1 MTRHVD
7 LISDGELESSS
18 VVANCAMNRER
29 GLTGSNGYGRELGF
43 DVLDELRLRL
53 RDDHRPVRWL
63 DLCSG
68 SGRALLEAAQ
78 LLEQEGLTNR
88 AEIFGVDLV
97 DYFVPGLPVPPV
109 RLATA
114 SVTIWQP
121 PADVAFD
128 LITCVHGLHYVG
140 DKLSVLTRIAAWLT
154 DTGVFAASFDPTSI
168 RLQEGS
174 VAGRPLTTALRKAG
188 FDVDLRARRIQRRG
202 RAEVTLP
209 FTYLGSDDTA
219 GPNYTGQPA
228 VHSYYSRPTPSRVRE
243 SRSRS

>member
-1 MTRHVD
+1 
-7 LISDGELESSS
+7 
-18 VVANCAMNRER
+18 
-29 GLTGSNGYGRELGF
+29 
-43 DVLDELRLRL
+43 VLDELRLRL

-63 DLCSG
+63 DLCCG

-78 LLEQEGLTNR
+78 LLKQEQHTDR
-88 AEIFGVDLV
+88 VEIYGVDLV
-97 DYFVPGLPVPPV
+97 DYFVPGLPVPPI
-109 RLATA
+109 RLVTE
-114 SVTIWQP
+114 SVTTWQP

-140 DKLSVLTRIAAWLT
+140 DKLAVLTRVASWLT
-154 DTGVFAASFDPTSI
+154 DTGILAASFDPASI
-168 RLQEGS
+168 RLEDGS
-174 VAGRPLTTALRKAG
+174 AAGRPLTTALRKAG

-209 FTYLGSDDTA
+209 FTYLGSDDAA

-228 VHSYYSRPTPSRVRE
+228 VHSYYSRPTPIRVRE